1 MGLTIRNIQDAVC
14 VEYNISRRD
23 LLSARRQR
31 ATARPRQVGYWLAR
45 ELTLQSYPK
54 IARSFCRLDH
64 TSVIHGCRVIDRL
77 REDAAWRARTD
88 TLRAK
93 LELLEKIGVITPPQD
108 EWSLFTNFP
117 VTHNYKMAF

>member
-1 MGLTIRNIQDAVC
+1 
-14 VEYNISRRD
+14 
-23 LLSARRQR
+23 
-31 ATARPRQVGYWLAR
+31 
-45 ELTLQSYPK
+45 
-54 IARSFCRLDH
+54 
-64 TSVIHGCRVIDRL
+64 VIDRL